1 MVILAKNRWQAVNAV
16 IGFLHEEA
24 APAAPNRN

>member
-1 MVILAKNRWQAVNAV
+1 MVILEKNCWQAVNAV

-24 APAAPNRN
+24 APAAPSRN